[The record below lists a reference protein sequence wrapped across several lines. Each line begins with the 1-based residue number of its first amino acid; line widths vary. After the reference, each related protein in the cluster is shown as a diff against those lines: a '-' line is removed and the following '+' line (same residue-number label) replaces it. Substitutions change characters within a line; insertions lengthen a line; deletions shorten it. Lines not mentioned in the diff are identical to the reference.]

1 MKTTIIKAIESGIA
15 KIPKIKKMNQ
25 QSIISDSV
33 ERTRDYKHGDFTSN
47 IAMRVAKS
55 LRKNPRELAKE
66 IADNIPQDKLINKI
80 EIAGPG
86 FINFHLDN
94 TANHLEI
101 RDILYNKKKSNQKKE
116 KILLEFV
123 SANPTGPLH
132 VGHGRHA
139 AYGASLGNIL
149 EAVGYDVTREYYVN
163 DAGRQMDIL
172 CILSL
177 IHISEPTRPY

>member
-15 KIPKIKKMNQ
+15 KIPKIKKINQ
-25 QSIISDSV
+25 QNIISDSV

-94 TANHLEI
+94 SYDQKLYANVQGQ
-101 RDILYNKKKSNQKKE
+101 SC
-116 KILLEFV
+116 LLTV
-123 SANPTGPLH
+123 
-132 VGHGRHA
+132 
-139 AYGASLGNIL
+139 
-149 EAVGYDVTREYYVN
+149 
-163 DAGRQMDIL
+163 
-172 CILSL
+172 
-177 IHISEPTRPY
+177 